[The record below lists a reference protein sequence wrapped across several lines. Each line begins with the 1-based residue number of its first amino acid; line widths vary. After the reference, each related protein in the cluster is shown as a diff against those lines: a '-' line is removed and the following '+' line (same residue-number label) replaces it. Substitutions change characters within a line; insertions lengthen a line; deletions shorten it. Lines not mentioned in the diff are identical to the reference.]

1 MLRTRN
7 KITDYLMILA
17 WASPVCFRRKTLMF
31 TNTAP
36 DAKKRKKTNQDKT
49 RQVYSANT
57 MSGHQ
62 HTEVS
67 THTCTHQTHL
77 TT

>member
-1 MLRTRN
+1 MV
-7 KITDYLMILA
+7 KIKCQVK
-17 WASPVCFRRKTLMF
+17 SS
-31 TNTAP
+31 
-36 DAKKRKKTNQDKT
+36 
-49 RQVYSANT
+49 QVYSANT
-57 MSGHQ
+57 PGHQ

>member
-1 MLRTRN
+1 MEPIDELPYQSYMSR
-7 KITDYLMILA
+7 
-17 WASPVCFRRKTLMF
+17 
-31 TNTAP
+31 
-36 DAKKRKKTNQDKT
+36 QDKT

-57 MSGHQ
+57 MPGHQ

-77 TT
+77 TA